1 MHKVVFKKTKCGNTY
16 QMFDNFSILVFK
28 IPSICLSMIELL
40 LASVL
45 LMGK

>member
-1 MHKVVFKKTKCGNTY
+1 MHKVVLKKTKYGNTY
-16 QMFDNFSILVFK
+16 QMFDKFSIWVFK

-45 LMGK
+45 VMGK

>member
-1 MHKVVFKKTKCGNTY
+1 MHKVVLKKTKYGNTY
-16 QMFDNFSILVFK
+16 QMFDKFSIWVFK
-28 IPSICLSMIELL
+28 IPSLSMIELL